1 MPSNAPAM
9 RMAGPIT
16 SAGWPRLQPGATRAR
31 IPGTAALAGSD
42 CLPLSIIIVPLE
54 PIALAMD
61 LPAPFAWLV
70 DEAGASLGPDQFLA
84 ELGGRLLA
92 DGLPLAGGALTLAVP
107 HPIIARRTWLW
118 RSESGAVIEAL
129 GFAAAG
135 LPGAG
140 PANPPGDAGRGWLA
154 GLGGG
159 PAHEDIVGPGLD

>member
-84 ELGGRLLA
+84 ELGGPLLA
-92 DGLPLAGGALTLAVP
+92 RGPPLGRGAP
-107 HPIIARRTWLW
+107 P
-118 RSESGAVIEAL
+118 
-129 GFAAAG
+129 
-135 LPGAG
+135 PAG
-140 PANPPGDAGRGWLA
+140 PPPILR
-154 GLGGG
+154 
-159 PAHEDIVGPGLD
+159 PR